1 MNQKTCSVKSPHIQL
16 LGGTL
21 SVDDTVIDKPYS
33 NPNLTELIGYFWS
46 GKHHR
51 IVKGLN
57 LLTLYY
63 TDGKSFPVNYRLY
76 DKRKGLKKYFRNVCW
91 GFGLGLYPKWWL
103 EMLGILALKTW
114 NSENQELGFHMGIT
128 KNRKVSLDGISIP
141 R

>member
-1 MNQKTCSVKSPHIQL
+1 LFSEIKPHIQL

-21 SVDDTVIDKPYS
+21 SVDDVIDKPY

-63 TDGKSFPVNYRLY
+63 TDLSG
-76 DKRKGLKKYFRNVCW
+76 
-91 GFGLGLYPKWWL
+91 
-103 EMLGILALKTW
+103 
-114 NSENQELGFHMGIT
+114 
-128 KNRKVSLDGISIP
+128 SLFLSSP
-141 R
+141 L